1 MLQLCC
7 SIRFHRTQT
16 GIENNADSTAA
27 HLIVAA
33 WQTTNL
39 VCLER
44 LLAPYT
50 DSSGVGGKCHVSK
63 FSKNRQMSHKSLE
76 IFSRAPMPREAYV
89 MHFPAHRRMCKC
101 HGQGTRI
108 RGVYRP
114 YYV

>member
-44 LLAPYT
+44 LPCWMAAIARKMLLDTTVEVRLGNGCWMERECVLEEEPSAAAA
-50 DSSGVGGKCHVSK
+50 DLVG
-63 FSKNRQMSHKSLE
+63 
-76 IFSRAPMPREAYV
+76 
-89 MHFPAHRRMCKC
+89 
-101 HGQGTRI
+101 
-108 RGVYRP
+108 
-114 YYV
+114 